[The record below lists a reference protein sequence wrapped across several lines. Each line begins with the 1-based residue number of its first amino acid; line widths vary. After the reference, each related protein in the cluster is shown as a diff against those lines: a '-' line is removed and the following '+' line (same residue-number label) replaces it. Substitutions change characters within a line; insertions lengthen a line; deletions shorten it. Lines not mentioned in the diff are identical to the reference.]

1 MLTVVLLL
9 LLPVVLGMSLMR
21 VFQLPRDMWA
31 GRARINPR
39 RKALCALAFGVM
51 YCALATY
58 TVLILCALGRA
69 IWTPPRT
76 IQEIFAAAF
85 VALAYPPVYLAFEW
99 VLYYSV
105 KPVSQG

>member
-21 VFQLPRDMWA
+21 VFLLPRDLWT

-39 RKALCALAFGVM
+39 RKALCAFAFGIM
-51 YCALATY
+51 YCALAIY
-58 TVLILCALGRA
+58 TVLVLCALARA
-69 IWTPPRT
+69 FWTPPRT
-76 IQEIFAAAF
+76 IYDFFAAAF
-85 VALAYPPVYLAFEW
+85 VALAYPPMYVAFEW

-105 KPVSQG
+105 KSVPQA

>member
-21 VFQLPRDMWA
+21 VFQLPRDLWA

-39 RKALCALAFGVM
+39 RKALCAFAIAVM

-58 TVLILCALGRA
+58 TVLILCAVARA

-76 IQEIFAAAF
+76 IHDFFAAAF
-85 VALAYPPVYLAFEW
+85 VTLAYPPVYVAFEW

-105 KPVSQG
+105 KPASQA

>member
-21 VFQLPRDMWA
+21 VFQLPRDLWA

-39 RKALCALAFGVM
+39 RKALSGLAFGVM
-51 YCALATY
+51 YCAFAIY
-58 TVLILCALGRA
+58 TVLVLCALARA

-76 IQEIFAAAF
+76 IQDFFAAAF
-85 VALAYPPVYLAFEW
+85 VALAYPPVYVAFEW

-105 KPVSQG
+105 KPVPRA